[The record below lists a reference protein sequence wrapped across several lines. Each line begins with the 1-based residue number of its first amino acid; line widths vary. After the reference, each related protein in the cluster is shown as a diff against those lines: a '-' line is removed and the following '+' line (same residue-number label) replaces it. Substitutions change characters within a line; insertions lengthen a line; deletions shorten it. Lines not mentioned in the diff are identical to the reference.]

1 MRGGDAFFDTS
12 VILYLLSGDGGKA
25 NCVEDLLLQRGHV
38 NAQVLNELAAVSL
51 RKLSLSPGEIRE
63 FLLGIREFC
72 RTHALTIE
80 VHERGLEVVER
91 YGFSL
96 YDSMIVAAALE
107 SGCRCLYSEDLQHGQ
122 LIEKQLR
129 VINPFVS

>member
-1 MRGGDAFFDTS
+1 MRAGEAFFDTS
-12 VILYLLSGDGGKA
+12 VILYLLSRDDGKA
-25 NCVEDLLLQRGHV
+25 NRVEELLLQRGHI

-51 RKLSLSPGEIRE
+51 RKHSLSPGEVRE

-72 RTHALTIE
+72 HTHSLTAE
-80 VHERGLEVVER
+80 VHERGLDVVER

-122 LIEKQLR
+122 IIDKQLR
-129 VINPFVS
+129 VINPFVT